1 MKTMRIAVSSVSFPK
16 NPLRGAS
23 KRMLT
28 LFACTTLFL
37 AVAGCGGKAADAP
50 AKGGD
55 AGARGTAAV
64 KTMPDQLTTIKM
76 GLPSKNMSYLPIY
89 VAQKK
94 GFYKKYNLEV
104 KLDYV
109 KGGVL
114 ALRGLQTND
123 YSIISTLPESVI
135 TGVSEGANV
144 KLIGTLDD
152 KSMYSIYVAKEIKS
166 PKDLKGKAA
175 ASNVPGNG
183 TDIQLQYWLKK
194 NGLEP
199 NKDVNIINSGENAGR
214 LQALQTG
221 QAAVT
226 ILSQP
231 TDLKADELGFTKLS
245 LMRDEL
251 KTYNHNMLAAN
262 GDIIK
267 NKPEIVYAFMA
278 GQAEAVKFIKDPAN
292 REEILNI
299 AMAEL
304 EMSKANAEKSLDFVM
319 PGLADKG
326 KMNIEGMKWAIDTV
340 KATGALAKEVSLD
353 KMVDERFYAK

>member
-1 MKTMRIAVSSVSFPK
+1 MKSLVLFCCSKSS
-16 NPLRGAS
+16 LRGPLKHSLLLLACIS
-23 KRMLT
+23 LLLT
-28 LFACTTLFL
+28 A
-37 AVAGCGGKAADAP
+37 AGCGGKAANSTADE
-50 AKGGD
+50 AKT
-55 AGARGTAAV
+55 GAQGGTAAV
-64 KTMPDQLTTIKM
+64 KMMPDQLTTIKL
-76 GLPSKNMSYLPIY
+76 GLPSKNMSYIPIY

-94 GFYKKYNLEV
+94 GFYKKNNLEV
-104 KLDYV
+104 NADYV

-114 ALRGLQTND
+114 ALRGLQTGE
-123 YSIISTLPESVI
+123 YPIISTLPESVI
-135 TGVSEGANV
+135 TGVAEGANV

-152 KSMYSIYVAKEIKS
+152 KSMYSIYVAKDIKS
-166 PKDLKGKAA
+166 PMDLKGKVA

-194 NGLEP
+194 NGLES
-199 NKDVNIINSGENAGR
+199 NKDVRIINSGENAGR

-231 TDLKADELGFTKLS
+231 TDLKADELGFTRLS

-262 GDIIK
+262 GDIIR

-278 GQAEAVKFIKDPAN
+278 AQAEAVKFIKDSAN
-292 REEILNI
+292 REEVLKI
-299 AMAEL
+299 AMDEL
-304 EMSKANAEKSLDFVM
+304 EMNKTDAEKSLDFVL

-326 KMNIEGMKWAIDTV
+326 KMNIEGIKWAIDTV
-340 KATGALAKEVSLD
+340 KETGSITKEVSVD
-353 KMVDERFYAK
+353 KVVDERFYAK